1 MQAQSRLITK
11 RFNGHSDRSQSRRCR
26 PLGLPEVGGP
36 GSDAD
41 VYLMSWN
48 LVYIEKSACLQDTTS
63 VSPSPSF
70 SCRCDV
76 VQGSRRSPGMAC
88 DTTRAMPSRTAPLGV
103 PSARGLATRV
113 VSLSWAGSAHGQGL
127 GTPGEGLRRLQPG
140 EGTAV
145 EGGGPS
151 PAPTGLQAQR
161 TGGGNPLLCCA
172 VPCCAVLWEQRLREA
187 PGLRVSR
194 LREAPLHR
202 GPSVHEPVGVTDG
215 VLG

>member
-70 SCRCDV
+70 SCCCDV
-76 VQGSRRSPGMAC
+76 VQGSLRSPGMAC
-88 DTTRAMPSRTAPLGV
+88 DITRAMPSPDGPIWGTHQLAAWPPGWSASAGLAVPTGRVSEARGGSEV
-103 PSARGLATRV
+103 PSAWGRHRSGRAGGLAQPPHGCRP
-113 VSLSWAGSAHGQGL
+113 SGQDAGA
-127 GTPGEGLRRLQPG
+127 
-140 EGTAV
+140 
-145 EGGGPS
+145 
-151 PAPTGLQAQR
+151 
-161 TGGGNPLLCCA
+161 
-172 VPCCAVLWEQRLREA
+172 PCCAVGAEA
-187 PGLRVSR
+187 
-194 LREAPLHR
+194 ER
-202 GPSVHEPVGVTDG
+202 GPRVCQCPR
-215 VLG
+215 